1 MRELSPEQR
10 ELLRAFLV
18 EAEEIQRFEYHFR
31 RTDLLFSVSVL
42 VAVMLATVLALTED
56 GVVAAAP
63 VIVEYVPAAQLEGA
77 VAEAER
83 LRVFERAFAKVP
95 QGQQARLMEAVERD
109 GKPWT
114 VADIDQLERERDDY
128 KDRWETLGRV
138 SKRMIERQAEA
149 LREAVDLLDAA
160 KPDLTDPALRR
171 TWARQRKALR
181 LKWGAVR
188 GAVSR
193 G

>member
-1 MRELSPEQR
+1 MSIRRRECHEHGVTIMISGSP
-10 ELLRAFLV
+10 
-18 EAEEIQRFEYHFR
+18 
-31 RTDLLFSVSVL
+31 
-42 VAVMLATVLALTED
+42 D
-56 GVVAAAP
+56 GVTYQCCECDAAP

-181 LKWGAVR
+181 LKWGAV
-188 GAVSR
+188 SR

>member
-1 MRELSPEQR
+1 
-10 ELLRAFLV
+10 
-18 EAEEIQRFEYHFR
+18 
-31 RTDLLFSVSVL
+31 
-42 VAVMLATVLALTED
+42 
-56 GVVAAAP
+56 
-63 VIVEYVPAAQLEGA
+63 

-95 QGQQARLMEAVERD
+95 QEQQARLMEAVERD